1 MYYKYFELVWF
12 LITRRLLRPGLTRLM
27 ADSSPPKNPPAGPSC
42 TRVDLLGSPRPYTT
56 SRPSTTPERP
66 KSSTSITS
74 IPASPLYPGLND
86 ENTRKFRTAFR
97 STESKVNYTMEL
109 LALMG
114 VEMPK
119 EKVVEFIA
127 RWPEQLPD
135 TKTFSKLTTEDYRKL
150 CRFIYDDIKVNDDF
164 LLEHIPDSIIPPEFL
179 AMLRITRLVSSR
191 TTEMGT
197 WNVINLFMNAAV
209 YIARSVFG
217 EERLVINHEVDTD
230 PIDVPEIGS
239 VSGPLDYI
247 TSRLAGKIPMGTC
260 PK

>member
-1 MYYKYFELVWF
+1 M
-12 LITRRLLRPGLTRLM
+12 
-27 ADSSPPKNPPAGPSC
+27 DSSPPKNPPAGPTR
-42 TRVDLLGSPRPYTT
+42 TRVGFLGSPQPYTT
-56 SRPSTTPERP
+56 SRPAATPERP
-66 KSSTSITS
+66 ISSASVTSIR
-74 IPASPLYPGLND
+74 ASPLYPGLNED
-86 ENTRKFRTAFR
+86 NTRKLRAAFR

-119 EKVVEFIA
+119 DIVVEFIA
-127 RWPEQLPD
+127 RWAEQLPD
-135 TKTFSKLTTEDYRKL
+135 TKTFSKLTTEDYKKL
-150 CRFIYDDIKVNDDF
+150 CQSIYDDIKVNDGF
-164 LLEHIPDSIIPPEFL
+164 LLEHIPDSIVPPEFL
-179 AMLRITRLVSSR
+179 AMLKITRLVSSR

-197 WNVINLFMNAAV
+197 RNVIDLFMNTAV

-217 EERLVINHEVDTD
+217 EERLVVNHEVDTD

-247 TSRLAGKIPMGTC
+247 TSRLSGKIPMGTC